1 MVKIQSD
8 FDTRGESYLGYS
20 LSQLRQKLMRK
31 IGGIFCQN
39 CNYNTFG
46 ALLLTYKEQN
56 NSKKND
62 ILNVTMYQYYLN
74 NLEQA
79 KKDLVI
85 LCYNCH
91 RRKMTRL
98 SRSKNTQYQKYGR
111 TYDIKQRK
119 QIMTLLNQHSCVN
132 CGEDDFEVLEI
143 DHINGVGSRLIKIFK
158 SKRKEWLYFIKN
170 PQKIQEELQILC
182 RNCRKLKQFDTLQEP
197 ITVC

>member
-1 MVKIQSD
+1 
-8 FDTRGESYLGYS
+8 
-20 LSQLRQKLMRK
+20 MREF
-31 IGGIFCQN
+31 GGISCHE
-39 CNYNTFG
+39 CNYDIFG
-46 ALLLTYKEQN
+46 ALLLTYNEHED
-56 NSKKND
+56 SKKNG
-62 ILNVTMYQYYLN
+62 ILNITKYQFFLN

-79 KKDLVI
+79 KQVLEI

-91 RRKMTRL
+91 KRKMSRS